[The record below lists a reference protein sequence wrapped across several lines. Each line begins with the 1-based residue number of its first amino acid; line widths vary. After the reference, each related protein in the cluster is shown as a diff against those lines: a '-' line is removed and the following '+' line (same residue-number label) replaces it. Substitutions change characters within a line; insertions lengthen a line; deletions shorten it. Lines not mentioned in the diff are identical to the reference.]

1 MFFYCTNRGI
11 LVIIKYSNNVSILER
26 FKKIAGNN
34 SGTIENMVKGINSDM
49 DRRAL
54 SALLKSSALINSSL
68 QISDVLDSAMKVAE
82 EFMEAE
88 ASSVLELDEET
99 GDITFR
105 LARGKRGGYV
115 LAKSLKLGE
124 GIAGSV
130 IQNGRP
136 MIVEDVKK
144 ESRFSDRF
152 DRETGFKTRSLIC
165 VPLIIREKTIGA
177 LQVINKTNGE
187 SFTEED
193 LDLLTALAQQIA
205 VALDNARLYQRLEE
219 NFRLTAEELK
229 ATQQELIRSER
240 LAALANLVQGVAHEV
255 RNPIMSIGGFA
266 ARMKAG
272 LGEKHKFHKYLDII
286 LQETSRLE
294 KLVQEV
300 KELAGMHTAYPQP
313 ANMNNLL
320 STVIENFSPALSQKS
335 IHLETDIEEDLPP
348 ITVDKAQIVRA
359 LENIV
364 QNSVEAMPSGGT
376 LNLRACE
383 VDSHIQIVIED
394 SGIGIAEDELDSILD
409 PFVTSKT
416 TGAGLG
422 LTMVYQIVRNHHGEI
437 DIKSRGGRGTTIM
450 LDLPLNPQS

>member
-1 MFFYCTNRGI
+1 M
-11 LVIIKYSNNVSILER
+11 
-26 FKKIAGNN
+26 
-34 SGTIENMVKGINSDM
+34 KGLSSDT

-54 SALLKSSALINSSL
+54 SALLRSSGLINSSL
-68 QISDVLDSAMKVAE
+68 QISAVLDSAMKVAE

-88 ASSVLELDEET
+88 ASSVLELDEEI
-99 GDITFR
+99 GDIIFT
-105 LARGKRGGYV
+105 LARGKKGGFV
-115 LAKSLKLGE
+115 QTKRLKLGE

-130 IQNGRP
+130 IQNGKSV
-136 MIVEDVKK
+136 IVEDVEK
-144 ESRFSDRF
+144 ERRFSDRF
-152 DRETGFKTRSLIC
+152 DKETGFKTRSLIC
-165 VPLIIREKTIGA
+165 VPLTIREKTIGA
-177 LQVINKTNGE
+177 LQVINKKNGRP
-187 SFTEED
+187 FTEED

-205 VALDNARLYQRLEE
+205 VALDNAKLYQRLEE
-219 NFRLTAEELK
+219 SFKLTAGELK
-229 ATQQELIRSER
+229 ATQQKLIRSER

-255 RNPIMSIGGFA
+255 RNPITSIGGFA

-272 LGEKHKFHKYLDII
+272 LGKKHKFHRYLDII

-320 STVIENFSPALSQKS
+320 STAIENFSPALFQKS
-335 IHLETDIEEDLPP
+335 IDLETDIEKGLPP

-359 LENIV
+359 LKNIV

-376 LNLRACE
+376 LKLRARE

-394 SGIGIAEDELDSILD
+394 SGIGIDEDELDSILD

-416 TGAGLG
+416 AGAGLG
-422 LTMVYQIVRNHHGEI
+422 LTMVYQIVMNHQGEI
-437 DIKSRGGRGTTIM
+437 DIKSRGGRGTKVT
-450 LDLPLNPQS
+450 LDLPLNLQSQMEG